1 MPKIQY
7 LHKTRQGIPDIYAQ
21 MFGDILQNM
30 NFSRYYRNRGKFI
43 YGFDPNIMDIILWYV
58 GQSDMFEYMAAQ
70 ESEKT
75 ERITSV
81 GTADI

>member
-1 MPKIQY
+1 
-7 LHKTRQGIPDIYAQ
+7 
-21 MFGDILQNM
+21 
-30 NFSRYYRNRGKFI
+30 
-43 YGFDPNIMDIILWYV
+43 
-58 GQSDMFEYMAAQ
+58 MFEYMAAQ

>member
-1 MPKIQY
+1 METQVAD
-7 LHKTRQGIPDIYAQ
+7 L
-21 MFGDILQNM
+21 L
-30 NFSRYYRNRGKFI
+30 KF
-43 YGFDPNIMDIILWYV
+43 FLMDIILWYV

-70 ESEKT
+70 ESEKI

>member
-43 YGFDPNIMDIILWYV
+43 YGFDPNINIIKKKGGCFY
-58 GQSDMFEYMAAQ
+58 ENT
-70 ESEKT
+70 K
-75 ERITSV
+75 I
-81 GTADI
+81 